1 MKEKKKKR
9 VYGFKEIAEVA
20 LKGCKGSYF
29 GYMGLMFFSV
39 VFSILGSYSLKVLVD
54 ILKGEFKGGILGDDI
69 NILEKGFIYMFGG
82 LDFLSSNIW
91 FFAVIIVGLALL
103 TGLTIF
109 IRRIMQSK
117 CQSMI
122 GKNLEDKLF
131 YHIEKMPYYKIKTMK
146 NGDII
151 QTCTN
156 DESIIRRFF
165 SGDISTI
172 VYTSYTIIIAYTI
185 LLITSWEIALVCMCL
200 MPFMFVYSFFLIK
213 EVRRRYRIVDDCEG
227 LMTAK
232 IEENLSSVR
241 LVKAYNNE
249 AYEIND
255 FDHYIKDYKGK
266 YMFWR
271 RMSSFFFSSSDIFVF
286 GQIALTTL
294 VGAYFTSVN
303 IINIGTYLISFT
315 FVAQIVWPLRDV
327 ATILS
332 NLARANASLDRMNII
347 LANPMEDIESG
358 LIPEIRGEVEFYDV
372 SFAFEDQNT
381 TDNTINHVSF
391 KVPVGSTVAIMGK
404 TGSGKSTLAYLLTRL
419 YDYTDEIGRASCR
432 ERV

>member
-117 CQSMI
+117 FQSMI

-172 VYTSYTIIIAYTI
+172 VYTS
-185 LLITSWEIALVCMCL
+185 
-200 MPFMFVYSFFLIK
+200 
-213 EVRRRYRIVDDCEG
+213 
-227 LMTAK
+227 
-232 IEENLSSVR
+232 
-241 LVKAYNNE
+241 
-249 AYEIND
+249 
-255 FDHYIKDYKGK
+255 
-266 YMFWR
+266 
-271 RMSSFFFSSSDIFVF
+271 
-286 GQIALTTL
+286 
-294 VGAYFTSVN
+294 
-303 IINIGTYLISFT
+303 
-315 FVAQIVWPLRDV
+315 
-327 ATILS
+327 
-332 NLARANASLDRMNII
+332 
-347 LANPMEDIESG
+347 
-358 LIPEIRGEVEFYDV
+358 
-372 SFAFEDQNT
+372 
-381 TDNTINHVSF
+381 
-391 KVPVGSTVAIMGK
+391 
-404 TGSGKSTLAYLLTRL
+404 
-419 YDYTDEIGRASCR
+419 
-432 ERV
+432 